1 VTSIKIGYTSITT
14 MSDQPEVNSAHPPVA
29 SENKNP
35 AVHEPIQEAK
45 PLRALSSVMSLVVE
59 RFEKDNEQNHE
70 RKITV
75 NPFVSKVASA
85 YEKLRNAM
93 EYREDEA
100 ILRATI
106 ERILRRRLLL
116 GGTAKSTAEPLI
128 RELIW
133 ARYMPDNSVPESAIA
148 RVEETIDLYLQLRLR
163 VLDKHKVKVGQMNE
177 WTYHLM
183 SSSLEHI
190 LNPNTEKQTIA
201 HFMYQVMRDDITIV
215 DDNQQTRD
223 AQVYLGVRRAFAR
236 DDVAFLRFNL
246 FQLYFGELSL
256 ETIDHVVASFKD
268 GFKEINAQL
277 SYPKKDRI
285 YSYVK
290 KRAAVFFI
298 LEDILRQNKGSLV
311 QLLRDEDKLYEA
323 VYANCNKR
331 YKSISTKVRTAI
343 IRSFIFILT
352 TKVIFAFGI
361 EGTYERVVYGSIQW
375 ASILLNTSIPPLL
388 MIIVSLFIRTP
399 GADNTK
405 LILSYIRQVL
415 YDEQPRLGN
424 QLVIKKQAD
433 RPNGVFTTLWLSAF
447 LISFGAIIYT
457 LSRLHFNV
465 ISQGI
470 FIFFITIVSFLA
482 YRISM
487 AAHTFSVGEKQD
499 LLTPFI
505 DFLFMP
511 IIRVGRRLTQ
521 SISQINFT
529 LFLFDLFIETPF
541 KVVFAFVEQW
551 FKFLHEKTEDMG

>member
-1 VTSIKIGYTSITT
+1 
-14 MSDQPEVNSAHPPVA
+14 MSDRQEESQPDQGVSIESQPPHF
-29 SENKNP
+29 SEP
-35 AVHEPIQEAK
+35 VQEAR
-45 PLRALSSVMSLVVE
+45 PLRPLSSVMSLVVE
-59 RFEKDNEQNHE
+59 RFEKDVEKNHE

-148 RVEETIDLYLQLRLR
+148 QVEDTIDLYLQLRLR
-163 VLDKHKVKVGQMNE
+163 VLEKHKVKVSQMNE
-177 WTYHLM
+177 WTYQLM
-183 SSSLEHI
+183 SSGLEHI

-201 HFMYQVMRDDITIV
+201 HFMYQVMRDDVTII
-215 DDNQQTRD
+215 DDNEQTRD

-236 DDVAFLRFNL
+236 DDIAFLRFHL
-246 FQLYFGELSL
+246 FELYFGELTWA
-256 ETIDHVVASFKD
+256 TIDHIVSSFKD

-277 SYPKKDRI
+277 TYPRGDRI
-285 YSYVK
+285 YAYVK

-298 LEDILRQNKGSLV
+298 LEDILRTNQGSLA
-311 QLLRDEDKLYEA
+311 QLLGDEEKLRDA
-323 VYANCNKR
+323 VYVNCNRR
-331 YKSISTKVRTAI
+331 YKSISKKVRTAI
-343 IRSFIFILT
+343 IRSFVFILT
-352 TKVIFAFGI
+352 TKVMFAFGV
-361 EGTYERVVYGSIQW
+361 EGTYEQIVYGSIQW
-375 ASILLNTSIPPLL
+375 TSIIINTSIPPLL
-388 MIIVSLFIRTP
+388 MILASLFIRTP
-399 GADNTK
+399 GEDNTK
-405 LILSYIRQVL
+405 LILSYLKQVL
-415 YDEQPRLGN
+415 YDEEPRLGN
-424 QLVIKKQAD
+424 QLLVKKQAD

-487 AAHTFSVGEKQD
+487 AAHVFSVGEKQD

-511 IIRVGRRLTQ
+511 VIRVGRRLTQ
-521 SISQINFT
+521 SISQINFF
-529 LFLFDLFIETPF
+529 LFLFDFLIETPF
-541 KVVFAFVEQW
+541 KVFFAFIEQW
-551 FKFLHEKTEDMG
+551 FKFLHEKTEDLG

>member
-1 VTSIKIGYTSITT
+1 
-14 MSDQPEVNSAHPPVA
+14 MSDQSEVHSAHPVITPESQMHSADEPV
-29 SENKNP
+29 
-35 AVHEPIQEAK
+35 QEAK
-45 PLRALSSVMSLVVE
+45 PLKPLSSVMSLVVE
-59 RFEKDNEQNHE
+59 RFEKVNSQNHE

-93 EYREDEA
+93 EYREDEV

-133 ARYMPDNSVPESAIA
+133 ARYMPDNSVPESAIIQ
-148 RVEETIDLYLQLRLR
+148 VEETIDLYLQLRLR
-163 VLDKHKVKVGQMNE
+163 VLEKHKVKVGEMNE
-177 WTYHLM
+177 WTYQLM

-201 HFMYQVMRDDITIV
+201 HFMYQVMRDDVTIV
-215 DDNQQTRD
+215 DDNEQTRD

-236 DDVAFLRFNL
+236 DDIAFLRFHL
-246 FQLYFGELSL
+246 FQLYFGELSFG
-256 ETIDHVVASFKD
+256 TIDHVVDSFKD
-268 GFKEINAQL
+268 GFKEINTQL

-311 QLLRDEDKLYEA
+311 QLLGDEQKLQDS
-323 VYANCNKR
+323 VYTNCTAR
-331 YKSISTKVRTAI
+331 YKSISAKVRTAI
-343 IRSFIFILT
+343 IRSFVFILT

-361 EGTYERVVYGSIQW
+361 EGTYERIVYGSIQW
-375 ASILLNTSIPPLL
+375 ASIFLNTSIPPLL
-388 MIIVSLFIRTP
+388 MIVVSLFIRTP

-424 QLVIKKQAD
+424 QLIVKKKAD
-433 RPNGVFTTLWLSAF
+433 RPNGVFTALWLSAF

-487 AAHTFSVGEKQD
+487 AAHVFSVGEKQD

-511 IIRVGRRLTQ
+511 IIRVGRKLTQ
-521 SISQINFT
+521 SISQVNFT
-529 LFLFDLFIETPF
+529 LFLFDFIIETPF
-541 KVVFAFVEQW
+541 KLIFAFVEQW
-551 FKFLHEKTEDMG
+551 FKFLHEKTEDLG

>member
-1 VTSIKIGYTSITT
+1 
-14 MSDQPEVNSAHPPVA
+14 MSDLKEENQSDQGVSLESQPPHLSEPV
-29 SENKNP
+29 
-35 AVHEPIQEAK
+35 QEAK
-45 PLRALSSVMSLVVE
+45 PLRPLSSVMSLVVE
-59 RFEKDNEQNHE
+59 HFEKDVEKNHE

-93 EYREDEA
+93 EYREDEV

-148 RVEETIDLYLQLRLR
+148 LVEDTIDLYLQLRLR
-163 VLDKHKVKVGQMNE
+163 VLEKHKVKVSEMNE

-201 HFMYQVMRDDITIV
+201 HFMYQVMRDDVTIV
-215 DDNQQTRD
+215 DDNEQTRD

-236 DDVAFLRFNL
+236 DDIAFLRFHL
-246 FQLYFGELSL
+246 FQLYFGELTWA
-256 ETIDHVVASFKD
+256 TIDHVVASFKD

-277 SYPKKDRI
+277 TYPKKDRI

-298 LEDILRQNKGSLV
+298 LEDILRLNKGSLV
-311 QLLRDEDKLYEA
+311 QLLGDEEKLHEA
-323 VYANCNKR
+323 VYVNCNRR

-343 IRSFIFILT
+343 IRSFVFILT
-352 TKVIFAFGI
+352 TKVIFAFGV
-361 EGTYERVVYGSIQW
+361 EGTYEQIVYGSIQW
-375 ASILLNTSIPPLL
+375 TSILLNTSIPPLL

-399 GADNTK
+399 GSDNTK
-405 LILSYIRQVL
+405 LILNYVRQVL
-415 YDEQPRLGN
+415 YDEKPRLGN

-447 LISFGAIIYT
+447 LISFGVIIYT

-487 AAHTFSVGEKQD
+487 AAHVFSVGEKQD

-511 IIRVGRRLTQ
+511 VIRVGRRLTQ
-521 SISQINFT
+521 SISQINFF
-529 LFLFDLFIETPF
+529 LFLFDFLIETPF
-541 KVVFAFVEQW
+541 KVFFAFIEQW
-551 FKFLHEKTEDMG
+551 FKFLHEKTEDLG

>member
-1 VTSIKIGYTSITT
+1 
-14 MSDQPEVNSAHPPVA
+14 MSDQQEANSAHQVTTLESPVFTN
-29 SENKNP
+29 SDP
-35 AVHEPIQEAK
+35 VQEVK

-59 RFEKDNEQNHE
+59 QFENEIARNHE

-93 EYREDEA
+93 EYREDEV

-116 GGTAKSTAEPLI
+116 GGTAKATAEPLI

-148 RVEETIDLYLQLRLR
+148 KVEDTIDLYLQLRLR
-163 VLDKHKVKVGQMNE
+163 VLDKHKVKFGEMNE
-177 WTYHLM
+177 WTYQLM

-201 HFMYQVMRDDITIV
+201 HFMYQIMQDDVTIA
-215 DDNQQTRD
+215 DDDVQTRD

-236 DDVAFLRFNL
+236 DDIAFLRFHL
-246 FQLYFGELSL
+246 FQLYFGELSWA
-256 ETIDHVVASFKD
+256 TIDHIVLSFKD
-268 GFKEINAQL
+268 GFKEINTQL
-277 SYPKKDRI
+277 NYPKKDRI

-290 KRAAVFFI
+290 KRAAVFYI
-298 LEDILRQNKGSLV
+298 LEDILRSNKGSLA
-311 QLLRDEDKLYEA
+311 QLLGDEDKLREA
-323 VYANCNKR
+323 VYENCNRR

-399 GADNTK
+399 KEDNTK
-405 LILSYIRQVL
+405 LILSYLKQVL

-424 QLVIKKQAD
+424 QLVVKKQAD
-433 RPNGVFTTLWLSAF
+433 RPNVVFNTLWVSAF

-457 LSRLHFNV
+457 LTRLHFNV

-487 AAHTFSVGEKQD
+487 AAHVFSVGEKQD

-511 IIRVGRRLTQ
+511 VIRVGRKLTQ

-529 LFLFDLFIETPF
+529 LFLFDFLIETPF
-541 KVVFAFVEQW
+541 KVFFAFIEQW
-551 FKFLHEKTEDMG
+551 FKFLHEKTEDLG

>member
-1 VTSIKIGYTSITT
+1 VRRVVYNNS
-14 MSDQPEVNSAHPPVA
+14 MSEDTLAPQLPAAA
-29 SENKNP
+29 SELP
-35 AVHEPIQEAK
+35 VGPVLETR

-59 RFEKDNEQNHE
+59 QFENEKEKNHE

-93 EYREDEA
+93 EYREDEV

-133 ARYMPDNSVPESAIA
+133 ARYMPDNSVPESAIEQ
-148 RVEETIDLYLQLRLR
+148 VEETIDLYLQLRLR
-163 VLDKHKVKVGQMNE
+163 VLEKHRVKVSEMNE
-177 WTYHLM
+177 WTYQLM

-190 LNPNTEKQTIA
+190 LNPNPEKQTIA
-201 HFMYQVMRDDITIV
+201 HFMYQVMRDDVTIV
-215 DDNQQTRD
+215 DDNEQTRD

-236 DDVAFLRFNL
+236 DDIAFLRFHL
-246 FQLYFGELSL
+246 FELYFGELSWA
-256 ETIDHVVASFKD
+256 TIDHVVSSFKD
-268 GFKEINAQL
+268 GFREINTQL
-277 SYPKKDRI
+277 TYPRKDRI

-298 LEDILRQNKGSLV
+298 LEDILRQNKGSLT
-311 QLLRDEDKLYEA
+311 QLLGDEEKLYDA
-323 VYANCNKR
+323 VYANCNTR
-331 YKSISTKVRTAI
+331 YKSISVKVRTAI
-343 IRSFIFILT
+343 VRSFVFILT

-361 EGTYERVVYGSIQW
+361 EGTYERIVYGSIQW
-375 ASILLNTSIPPLL
+375 TSILLNTSIPPLL
-388 MIIVSLFIRTP
+388 MIVVSLFIRTP

-405 LILSYIRQVL
+405 VILSYIRQVL

-424 QLVIKKQAD
+424 QLVVKKQAD
-433 RPNGVFTTLWLSAF
+433 RPNGVFTALWLSAF

-487 AAHTFSVGEKQD
+487 AAHVFSVGEKQD

-511 IIRVGRRLTQ
+511 IIRVGRKLTQ
-521 SISQINFT
+521 SISQVNFT
-529 LFLFDLFIETPF
+529 LFLFDFIIETPF
-541 KVVFAFVEQW
+541 KLIFAFVEQW
-551 FKFLHEKTEDMG
+551 FKFLHEKTEDLG